1 MKKEL
6 SEYSTEELHAKL
18 RVVRSIRT
26 TSLVIFALIILAWI
40 VLGYWK
46 TNTPVFISTVALAI
60 TTLAATSVTPNLV
73 NAELQKRDQVKV
85 D

>member
-18 RVVRSIRT
+18 RTVRSIRT
-26 TSLVIFALIILAWI
+26 TSLVIFGLIIIAWV

-46 TNTPVFISTVALAI
+46 SNTPVFISTVALAVTI
-60 TTLAATSVTPNLV
+60 LAATSVAPNLV
-73 NAELQKRDQVKV
+73 SAELKKRDQKKM